1 MRTLRSRYR
10 RVLCAAAGGLIVS
23 TASLA
28 EGQAGQQSANAELK
42 MMDTNQDGKVS
53 AAEHAAGAKKMFEMM
68 DADKDGKV
76 TVAEMDA
83 AHAQMNAKKMSAHAD
98 KPGKPEMSSA
108 QKIKV
113 IDTDGDGALSAAE
126 HSAGSQKM
134 FAKMDTDKDGS
145 LTAAEIQAG
154 HEKMMTAKRQ

>member
-53 AAEHAAGAKKMFEMM
+53 AVEHAAGAQKMFEMM

-83 AHAQMNAKKMSAHAD
+83 AHARMMSAHAD

-126 HSAGSQKM
+126 HSAGSEKM